1 MRRLDEMNGGAFIF
15 KLALLG
21 LIPFVFLYADDGKSA
36 AEGSDSVEGVVDL
49 NGTVAS
55 VDGNGTVA
63 SVDGNGTVA
72 SVDGNGTVAA
82 NVPMEKEIPATLGPF
97 SVIPRKDPF
106 RLIKPEPPPSPKPE
120 IVIPPSTKGVPTL
133 VGISTLGGV
142 NRALLR
148 VSPTRGAA
156 VHEFFEEGVGS
167 QAYGW
172 IKVVKIDLEKGQAV
186 VETDDGTYDLELD
199 KDSSVT
205 SGGDSNAT
213 STLRPTGKYYTFL
226 QQPEKEPSKRY
237 QIRKSPVRGATG
249 DGRTAWIRQVQ
260 EALNDQLKSERKLQV
275 DGDLGSNT
283 TNALKKFQQLKKLPV
298 TGKPDE
304 ATLKALGVSNYK
316 GSPASGRGLK
326 PAPKRNYL
334 EFLKPFGAN
343 MYEEPAF
350 DLRMQQFITDPA
362 QLSIQ
367 REIIR
372 GQYSHEVP
380 TDLPAEER

>member
-1 MRRLDEMNGGAFIF
+1 LEEMNGGAFIF

-21 LIPFVFLYADDGKSA
+21 LIPVVFLYADDVKPSA
-36 AEGSDSVEGVVDL
+36 GGSDSVEGVVEV

-55 VDGNGTVA
+55 LDGNGTVA
-63 SVDGNGTVA
+63 SL
-72 SVDGNGTVAA
+72 DGNGTVAA

-106 RLIKPEPPPSPKPE
+106 RLIKPEPPPSEKPE

-142 NRALLR
+142 NRVLLR
-148 VSPTRGAA
+148 VSPARGAA

-199 KDSSVT
+199 KDSSIT
-205 SGGDSNAT
+205 SGGDNNAT
-213 STLRPTGKYYTFL
+213 STLRPTGKHYTFL
-226 QQPEKEPSKRY
+226 QPEKESSTRY
-237 QIRKSPVRGATG
+237 QIRKSPVRGTTG
-249 DGRTAWIRQVQ
+249 GGKTAWIRQVQ
-260 EALNDQLKSERKLQV
+260 EALNAQPTSDRKLQV
-275 DGDLGSNT
+275 DGDLGANT

-304 ATLKALGVSNYK
+304 ATLKALGVSSYK
-316 GSPASGRGLK
+316 GSPAPPRGLK
-326 PAPKRNYL
+326 PSPKRNYL

-350 DLRMQQFITDPA
+350 DLRMQQLITDPA